1 MLLNTRSYLETESQ
15 PWSRDQIERAY
26 FADFVRTPEVIEETA
41 GGQLWRSLNDLEDTL
56 WILQQSVTELFDE
69 ISLFSE
75 RSAGPGFWNEVNVE
89 LANRYARSVKR
100 CIFNCTSSVMALVD
114 HARRFESKYPTK
126 GYKGKVVETF
136 PSNGLHEFLQRLR
149 NYNTHWRI
157 AEANW
162 MITHDFKRGVREAS
176 FVMEKKELLRW
187 SDWNAGARAYLA
199 NAPETIDIRQV
210 FSDYRR
216 SVQHFYE
223 WHRGEVISQYADS
236 YQPYL
241 EYKRIV
247 SGIRKRILWNDVL
260 SQSRVTSNPY
270 VQLAKYIPKHQVEN
284 LLALDGR
291 IDKQVE
297 SLMEMVCLQEF
308 CDSDLRG
315 KALAFFQRKID

>member
-1 MLLNTRSYLETESQ
+1 MLLNPRNYLETESQ
-15 PWSRDQIERAY
+15 PWSREQIERAY
-26 FADFVRTPEVIEETA
+26 FADFVRTSEVIEETV
-41 GGQLWRSLNDLEDTL
+41 GGHLWRSLNELQDTL
-56 WILQQSVTELFDE
+56 WIFQQSVAELFDE
-69 ISLFSE
+69 IILFSE
-75 RSAGPGFWNEVNVE
+75 RSTGPGFWNEVNVE
-89 LANRYARSVKR
+89 LAAGHTRAVKR
-100 CIFNCTSSVMALVD
+100 GIFNCTSSVMALVD
-114 HARRFESKYPTK
+114 HARRFKEKYPTE
-126 GYKGKVVETF
+126 GYEENLVKMF
-136 PSNGLHEFLQRLR
+136 PKNGLHEFLQRLR

-162 MITHDFKRGVREAS
+162 VITNDFERGVREAS
-176 FVMEKKELLRW
+176 FVIEKKELLRW
-187 SDWNAGARAYLA
+187 DDWNAGARAYLA
-199 NAPETIDIRQV
+199 DAPDTINIRQV
-210 FSDYRR
+210 FSDYRK
-216 SVQHFYE
+216 SVQNFYE

-260 SQSRVTSNPY
+260 SQSRVTSNSY

-284 LLALDGR
+284 LLALYGR

-297 SLMEMVCLQEF
+297 LLIEMLCLQEF